1 MLSIFSSRKLNLR
14 DYFQIAKTVAL
25 FIYTIGLLFYI
36 LVRLFSPQFP
46 ASATEEWQIIK
57 GILLIGFVTTLV
69 VIMLLLLVE
78 ILQQIFSKRYTPFS
92 LVKYAGIVAGISLI
106 FYLSGCEMKKT
117 GIHKDLN
124 TGMVTTYQSMEP
136 ANSILVM
143 NNEVLNHTDIPLGEN
158 FILIND
164 NVKGLKE
171 KNGKVSAGCEL
182 VISDKTGKKIMNEP
196 DLFKGDDIFL
206 KEKVKALKC
215 TISTGQPMNWEENY
229 DVYVKF
235 WDKYGDGKIEN
246 KFTIRMIDV
255 P

>member
-1 MLSIFSSRKLNLR
+1 MLSIFSSRKLHLN
-14 DYFQIAKTVAL
+14 DYFRIAKTVAL
-25 FIYTIGLLFYI
+25 FVYTTGLVFYI
-36 LVRLFSPQFP
+36 LVRLLSPQLP
-46 ASATEEWQIIK
+46 ASVVEEWQIIK
-57 GILLIGFVTTLV
+57 AILLIGFVTTLA
-69 VIMLLLLVE
+69 VIMLLFLIE
-78 ILQQIFSKRYTPFS
+78 IFQQLFNKDYTHLS
-92 LVKYAGIVAGISLI
+92 LVKYITIVTGLSLL
-106 FYLSGCEMKKT
+106 FYLSGCDVKKT

-124 TGMVTTYQSMEP
+124 TGMVTTYQSLEP
-136 ANSILVM
+136 ANSLLVM

-158 FILIND
+158 FVLIND

-171 KNGKVSAGCEL
+171 KDGKVSAGCEL
-182 VISDKTGKKIMNEP
+182 VISDKQGKKIMDEP
-196 DLFKGDDIFL
+196 DLFKGDDVFL

-246 KFTIRMIDV
+246 KFTIRMIDI